1 MAAATKLSL
10 YNGAL
15 QLLGERRLLTDTDD
29 AATRRDLDALY
40 DTNAVDY
47 CLEIVKPRY
56 STVLLQLTGVAPTGD
71 SAFDFAAPIPA
82 DFIALFQSIE
92 GKPAMFQDGREE
104 SPITRFIR
112 EGQELLSDFEFPY
125 IRYCIAHTD
134 PQLADMPASFALV
147 VSAYMAR
154 ELASKYDPDSEEMI
168 QTKLEQRIEVS
179 KAVEIGNEPQQRGFA
194 PDVLTDTL
202 RAIYNDCLQI
212 LTLAPIVSNTDDSLA
227 KNRISIAL
235 DNGLVGSVL
244 EDTSWNFGLQSDK
257 LFADPSID
265 PPWGYQF
272 VMALPADMHRMNG
285 VYVDEMMN
293 TPLRRYKQEGD
304 QGTGNTLIY
313 TNSSIIYVEYVSSN
327 FLTDYPN
334 WPDYFKRLVAARM
347 AIDAN
352 IPGGNKEHAVA
363 QYTQRRREGMST
375 NAINGPPKD
384 IGIGSWS
391 RSRLYQGGRGGSN
404 DGHP

>member
-1 MAAATKLSL
+1 MATKLSL

-29 AATRRDLDALY
+29 VSTRYDLDALY
-40 DTNAVDY
+40 DTDAVDY

-56 STVLLQLTGVAPTGD
+56 STLFAEITGQAPGVQTD
-71 SAFDFAAPIPA
+71 FDFQIDLPV
-82 DFIALFQSIE
+82 DFIALWVDIE
-92 GKPAMFQDGREE
+92 GRPAVYQDGRAE

-112 EGQELLSDFEFPY
+112 EGDHLHMDVAVPW
-125 IRYCIAHTD
+125 IRYVISHTD
-134 PQLADMPASFALV
+134 PQLALMPPSFAKV

-154 ELASKYDPDSEEMI
+154 ELAWKYDPDSEEMI
-168 QTKLEQRIEVS
+168 QTKLEQRIEVA
-179 KAVEIGNEPQQRGFA
+179 KATEQGNETQTKGFA

-212 LTLAPIVSNTDDSLA
+212 LSLAPIVNNNDDSLA

-244 EDTSWNFGLQSDK
+244 EDTSWNFGLESDQ
-257 LFADPSID
+257 LFYDPGID
-265 PPWGYQF
+265 PPWGYEYVQ
-272 VMALPADMHRMNG
+272 ALPADMHRMNG
-285 VYVDEMMN
+285 VYVDELMR
-293 TPLRRYKQEGD
+293 TPLRDYVQQVD

-313 TNSSIIYVEYVSSN
+313 SSQQIIYVEYVSKA
-327 FLTDYPN
+327 FLTDYDN

-352 IPGGNKEHAVA
+352 IPGGNKEQAVA
-363 QYTQRRREGMST
+363 QYTSRRREAMST
-375 NAINGPPKD
+375 NAINGVPKRLAL
-384 IGIGSWS
+384 GSWS
-391 RSRLYQGGRGGSN
+391 RSRLYRGN
-404 DGHP
+404 INRDRP